1 MKNTNKKKK
10 NYISKMKLNK
20 SVEWSMH
27 TINSHSVT

>member
-20 SVEWSMH
+20 SVEWVH
-27 TINSHSVT
+27 AYHQ